1 MVASTSPAASALDST
16 DAVTAVEAASLLV
29 GLAVDDTQQPVE
41 RMGAAL
47 ERIQNTLSTLRRE
60 HPLSPSGTA
69 TLEAR
74 VAHDLATCIEGLQ
87 FHDRLM
93 QQLAF
98 VRDLLAAILE
108 KEPSKLSAY
117 GERRWIALLATI
129 RQHAPLD
136 PRFELFDLL
145 PTAEARAAEGSC
157 ELFE

>member
-1 MVASTSPAASALDST
+1 VVVATPTSAQKLNPT
-16 DAVTAVEAASLLV
+16 DAATAVEAASLLV
-29 GLAVDDTQQPVE
+29 GLAINDTHQPVE
-41 RMGAAL
+41 QMGAAL
-47 ERIQNTLSTLRRE
+47 ERIQNTLTVLRRE
-60 HPLSPSGTA
+60 SPSSRPGMA
-69 TLEAR
+69 FEAGF
-74 VAHDLATCIEGLQ
+74 VHDVATCIEGLQ

-108 KEPSKLSAY
+108 KEPSDLAAY
-117 GERRWIALLATI
+117 GERRWIALLAVI

-145 PTAEARAAEGSC
+145 STTEAHAAEGSC